1 MFKQSKM
8 QQIDA
13 NVRNT
18 DTVNTTLFA
27 IQGDKVFLLRKDNDG
42 HYTVGKQVDLLHF
55 TEFHA
60 NILGFKLE
68 PLEEVLE
75 EE

>member
-1 MFKQSKM
+1 M

-13 NVRNT
+13 NVRSANT
-18 DTVNTTLFA
+18 IKTTLFA
-27 IQGDKVFLLRKDNDG
+27 IQGEKVYLLRKDSEG

-68 PLEEVLE
+68 PLEINELQE
-75 EE
+75 EQ